1 MVASALML
9 MLVQVEAPAPTPPA
23 SAVVA
28 DPRMAQMATLYDEI
42 CLKAFPDD
50 GKLDKVVKAKGATA
64 LTPEEVRVTLV
75 DDPGHGWRIADPG
88 GDILVILEL
97 PPYHACS
104 VRWSGPV
111 GAPDWA
117 PYQAVIAPYLAA
129 RSGWATLPPTQMDR
143 GDVHISATM
152 TGRMDARG
160 SEALMIFDQTPLDP
174 TRRAAPDTKA
184 DRRFVHQLRASR

>member
-1 MVASALML
+1 MMGMMLAVAA
-9 MLVQVEAPAPTPPA
+9 QATAPNTTTAPAPLT
-23 SAVVA
+23 

-42 CLKAFPDD
+42 CLRAFPDD

-75 DDPGHGWRIADPG
+75 DDPGRGWRIADPG

-117 PYQAVIAPYLAA
+117 PYQTVIAPYLAA
-129 RSGWATLPPTQMDR
+129 RGGWATLPPTQMDR

-152 TGRMDARG
+152 TGRMDAGG
-160 SEALMIFDQTPLDP
+160 SEALMIFDQTPIDP
-174 TRRAAPDTKA
+174 ARRAAPDAKA
-184 DRRFVHQLRASR
+184 DRRFVHQLRAGR